1 MRSVNFERFI
11 KVGETK
17 ASSKSGKLQ
26 ALLKTVSALIAS
38 NLCLNAR
45 FRQGG
50 REAYLPHTTVKLR
63 APQKVNLKSKRVKR
77 IQDERVFSCSA

>member
-63 APQKVNLKSKRVKR
+63 APQKVNLKIKRVKR
-77 IQDERVFSCSA
+77 IQDEKFFSGRT